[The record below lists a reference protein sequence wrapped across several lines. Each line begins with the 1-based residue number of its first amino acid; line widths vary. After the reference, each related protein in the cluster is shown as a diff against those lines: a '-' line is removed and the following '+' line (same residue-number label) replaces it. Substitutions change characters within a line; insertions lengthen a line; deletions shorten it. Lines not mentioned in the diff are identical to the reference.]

1 MTMNS
6 LSTNQKNLKN
16 AFILPISFFI
26 ITLLLVVAIY
36 FMHQTIRNQHMLHAT
51 VNQVKLD
58 QGKEIGEKILLDL
71 YANQGREIL
80 KNRISQEP
88 KIYVRSNPIYPEDMA
103 IVFSFIDET
112 STKCIV
118 QMSIFLLKSEEKG
131 ILTHPL
137 LRVPLYV
144 NAYRKCYVLSHQYI
158 SSYFLTMKYTISTEE
173 ETDGNILNKEI
184 VKIYYNG

>member
-1 MTMNS
+1 MYIQ
-6 LSTNQKNLKN
+6 QKNQKN

-26 ITLLLVVAIY
+26 ITLLLVVAVY
-36 FMHQTIRNQHMLHAT
+36 FMQQTIRNQHMLQASL
-51 VNQVKLD
+51 NQIKLD
-58 QGKEIGEKILLDL
+58 QGKEIGERILLDL
-71 YANQGREIL
+71 YAKEGREIT
-80 KNRISQEP
+80 KNRISEEP
-88 KIYVRSNPIYPEDMA
+88 KLYVRSSPLYPEDMA

-112 STKCIV
+112 STKCII
-118 QMSIFLLKSEEKG
+118 QMSIFVLKSEEKG

-173 ETDGNILNKEI
+173 ETTGDILNKEI

>member
-1 MTMNS
+1 MKMGTMYVQ
-6 LSTNQKNLKN
+6 QKTQKN

-58 QGKEIGEKILLDL
+58 QGKEIGERILMDL
-71 YANQGREIL
+71 YAKQGCEIM
-80 KNRISQEP
+80 KNRISEEP
-88 KIYVRSNPIYPEDMA
+88 KIYVRSNPLYPEDMV

-118 QMSIFLLKSEEKG
+118 QLSIFVLKSEEKG
-131 ILTHPL
+131 IFTHPL

-144 NAYRKCYVLSHQYI
+144 NAYRKCYVISHQYI
-158 SSYFLTMKYTISTEE
+158 SSYSLTMKYTISTEE
-173 ETDGNILNKEI
+173 ETNGSILNKEI